1 MKLQEEY
8 INKKSQDA
16 LMILE
21 SYDPKTNRKNQK
33 KKLIENEEEFYEA
46 PKEDKKEKQ
55 KQIEMIDIKNG
66 KEINTEGTD
75 ENYARD
81 EIFDMGSN
89 NTSFI
94 KKICQRKN
102 RKKIIITCGVII
114 IFAVIAFILYFI
126 LAMAKASYNA
136 CSSVFSLNHFKLDK
150 HQ

>member
-1 MKLQEEY
+1 MQLEVESEKNKSSTVLASKVILFIEKQLRNYTSEVEVHRKKFMKLQEEY
-8 INKKSQDA
+8 ISKKSQDA

-46 PKEDKKEKQ
+46 PEENKKEKE

-81 EIFDMGSN
+81 EIFDMGN

-94 KKICQRKN
+94 MKICQKR
-102 RKKIIITCGVII
+102 
-114 IFAVIAFILYFI
+114 
-126 LAMAKASYNA
+126 
-136 CSSVFSLNHFKLDK
+136 SLKF
-150 HQ
+150 

>member
-8 INKKSQDA
+8 ISKKSQDA

-46 PKEDKKEKQ
+46 PEENKKEKE

-81 EIFDMGSN
+81 EIFDMGN

-94 KKICQRKN
+94 MKICQKRN
-102 RKKIIITCGVII
+102 RKKILIACGG
-114 IFAVIAFILYFI
+114 IFVFVLIGIVLYLI
-126 LAMAKASYNA
+126 
-136 CSSVFSLNHFKLDK
+136 VFNKNNTTT
-150 HQ
+150 

>member
-8 INKKSQDA
+8 ISKKSQDA

-46 PKEDKKEKQ
+46 PEENKKEKE

-75 ENYARD
+75 ENYAKNGAVNINKIYST
-81 EIFDMGSN
+81 IFWW
-89 NTSFI
+89 
-94 KKICQRKN
+94 
-102 RKKIIITCGVII
+102 
-114 IFAVIAFILYFI
+114 
-126 LAMAKASYNA
+126 A
-136 CSSVFSLNHFKLDK
+136 CRRNVRTFKYCL
-150 HQ
+150 